1 MVSFPHQKKK
11 TPQNLP
17 NYYLYIIHL
26 KPNNTKL
33 LKQIWHN
40 IKMIEACL
48 AILIL
53 ERKSKSVTHTHLY
66 TVNNFIHLLKTFKW
80 NKLHKLKTHFPKQQK
95 TDEP

>member
-1 MVSFPHQKKK
+1 
-11 TPQNLP
+11 
-17 NYYLYIIHL
+17 
-26 KPNNTKL
+26 
-33 LKQIWHN
+33 
-40 IKMIEACL
+40 MIEACL